1 MFSKLYPKFVSISRL
16 EKIFLTHIASTYPI
30 RNVRSLDYSINYH
43 SMRPTIFRKNLT
55 IVLHTL
61 AWLLI
66 AIAVFIINPLSW
78 RVDLPLEFWVKQAI
92 ILSILIGAFYGNTL
106 YMAPRFLFVGKIW
119 QYLLLAVFIGT
130 IFLFITHL
138 YEDWVNYPRLMH
150 EAFRPNMPYEPKPR
164 NYTWDVVFYL
174 QYALSI
180 GVSTSI
186 AAVQKWQTEDGV
198 RRQLEEQKINSEL
211 SYLKAQI
218 NPHFFFNTLN
228 NIYSLINFDV
238 EEAKTALLKLSR
250 MMRYVLYETEKDN
263 TLLSSEINFVK
274 DYISL
279 MQMRVSEKIKMN
291 ISIEEKFDDV
301 VIAPMLLLPFIENCF
316 KHGISSSKESFI
328 QVRVSISGKKLK
340 LETTNKIIAKHQAS
354 PEANQKG
361 IGMTNTIRR
370 LSLLYK
376 SKHLLQIDDSNPE
389 NEYRLQLEIDL
400 G

>member
-1 MFSKLYPKFVSISRL
+1 
-16 EKIFLTHIASTYPI
+16 
-30 RNVRSLDYSINYH
+30 
-43 SMRPTIFRKNLT
+43 MRPIIFSKNLT
-55 IVLHTL
+55 IVLHILT
-61 AWLLI
+61 WLLI
-66 AIAVFIINPLSW
+66 AIVVFIINPLSW
-78 RVDLPLEFWVKQAI
+78 RVDLPLEFWVKQGI
-92 ILSILIGAFYGNTL
+92 ILSILIGTFYGNIL
-106 YMAPRFLFVGKIW
+106 YMVPKFLFVGKIW
-119 QYLLLAVFIGT
+119 QYLLLAVIVGT
-130 IFLFITHL
+130 ILLLITHL
-138 YEDWVNYPRLMH
+138 YEDWVNFPKLMH
-150 EAFRPNMPYEPKPR
+150 EAFRPGVAYLAKPR
-164 NYTWDVVFYL
+164 NYTWDVVFFL

-186 AAVQKWQTEDGV
+186 AAVQKWQMEDGV

-250 MMRYVLYETEKDN
+250 MMRYVLYETQKDN

-279 MQMRVSEKIKMN
+279 MQMRVSEKIKMD

-328 QVRVSISGKKLK
+328 KVQVSISGKRLT
-340 LETTNKIIAKHQAS
+340 LTTINKITAKNQAS
-354 PEANQKG
+354 PESNQKG
-361 IGMTNTIRR
+361 IGMTNTVRR

-376 SKHLLQIDDSNPE
+376 NRHSLHIDDSNSE
-389 NEYRLQLEIDL
+389 NEYRLVLEIDL
-400 G
+400 S

>member
-1 MFSKLYPKFVSISRL
+1 
-16 EKIFLTHIASTYPI
+16 
-30 RNVRSLDYSINYH
+30 
-43 SMRPTIFRKNLT
+43 MRPTIFRKNLN
-55 IVLHTL
+55 ILLHIL

-78 RVDLPLEFWVKQAI
+78 RVELPHQFWVKQALV
-92 ILSILIGAFYGNTL
+92 LSILIWSFYGNIL
-106 YMAPRFLFVGKIW
+106 FMVPKYLFVGKIW
-119 QYLLLAVFIGT
+119 QYLLSVVIIGT
-130 IFLFITHL
+130 IFLVITHL
-138 YEDWVNYPRLMH
+138 YEDWVNYPKLMH
-150 EAFRPNMPYEPKPR
+150 DAFRPNMPYVPKPR

-198 RRQLEEQKINSEL
+198 LRQLEEQKRNSEL

-238 EEAKTALLKLSR
+238 EEAKKALLKLSR
-250 MMRYVLYETEKDN
+250 MMRYVLYETEKDK

-279 MQMRVSEKIKMN
+279 MQMRVSEKMKMD
-291 ISIEEKFDDV
+291 ISIEEKYEEV

-316 KHGISSSKESFI
+316 KHGISSSNESFI
-328 QVRVSISGKKLK
+328 QVHLSIQDKHLALK
-340 LETTNKIIAKHQAS
+340 TTNKIILKNQAS
-354 PEANQKG
+354 PETNQRG
-361 IGMTNTIRR
+361 IGMANTLRR

-376 SKHLLQIDDSNPE
+376 NRHSLEIDDSNPE
-389 NEYRLQLEIDL
+389 NEYRLLLKIEL
-400 G
+400 A

>member
-1 MFSKLYPKFVSISRL
+1 
-16 EKIFLTHIASTYPI
+16 
-30 RNVRSLDYSINYH
+30 
-43 SMRPTIFRKNLT
+43 MRPTIFRKNLT
-55 IVLHTL
+55 ILLHVLT
-61 AWLLI
+61 WLLI

-78 RVDLPLEFWVKQAI
+78 RVDLPVEFWIKQAI
-92 ILSILIGAFYGNTL
+92 VLSILIWSFYSNIL
-106 YMAPRFLFVGKIW
+106 FMVPKFLFVGRIW
-119 QYLLLAVFIGT
+119 QYLVLVVIIGT
-130 IFLFITHL
+130 LFLIITHL
-138 YEDWVNYPRLMH
+138 YEDWVNYPKLMH
-150 EAFRPNMPYEPKPR
+150 EAFRPNIPYEPKPR

-238 EEAKTALLKLSR
+238 EEAKKALLKLSR
-250 MMRYVLYETEKDN
+250 MMRYVLYETEKDK
-263 TLLSSEINFVK
+263 TMLSSEINFVN

-279 MQMRVSEKIKMN
+279 MQMRVSEKMKMD
-291 ISIEEKFDDV
+291 ISIEEKYEDV
-301 VIAPMLLLPFIENCF
+301 MIAPMLLLPFIENCF

-328 QVRVSISGKKLK
+328 QVHLGIDGKHLKLK
-340 LETTNKIIAKHQAS
+340 TTNKIILKNQAS
-354 PEANQKG
+354 PETNQKG
-361 IGMTNTIRR
+361 IGMSNTIRR

-376 SKHLLQIDDSNPE
+376 DKHLLHIDDSNPE
-389 NEYRLQLEIDL
+389 NEYRLLLEVDL
-400 G
+400 D

>member
-1 MFSKLYPKFVSISRL
+1 
-16 EKIFLTHIASTYPI
+16 
-30 RNVRSLDYSINYH
+30 
-43 SMRPTIFRKNLT
+43 MRPTIFRKNLT
-55 IVLHTL
+55 IVLHLL

-78 RVDLPLEFWVKQAI
+78 RVDLPLEFWVKQVI
-92 ILSILIGAFYGNTL
+92 VLSILILSFYGNIL
-106 YMAPRFLFVGKIW
+106 FMVPKFLFVGKVW
-119 QYLLLAVFIGT
+119 QYLLLAVIIGT
-130 IFLFITHL
+130 LFLAVTHL
-138 YEDWVNYPRLMH
+138 YEDWVNFPKLMH
-150 EAFRPNMPYEPKPR
+150 EAFRPNLPYESKPR
-164 NYTWDVVFYL
+164 NYTWDIVFYL

-250 MMRYVLYETEKDN
+250 MMRYVLYETEKDI
-263 TLLSSEINFVK
+263 TLLSSEINFVN

-279 MQMRVSEKIKMN
+279 MQMRVSEKIKMD
-291 ISIEEKFDDV
+291 ISIAEKFDDI

-328 QVRVSISGKKLK
+328 QVRIGISGKRLK
-340 LETTNKIIAKHQAS
+340 LETTNKIIAKNQAS
-354 PEANQKG
+354 PETNQQG
-361 IGMTNTIRR
+361 IGMSNTIRR

-376 SKHLLQIDDSNPE
+376 NRHSLHIDDSNPE
-389 NEYRLQLEIDL
+389 NEYRLLLEIDL